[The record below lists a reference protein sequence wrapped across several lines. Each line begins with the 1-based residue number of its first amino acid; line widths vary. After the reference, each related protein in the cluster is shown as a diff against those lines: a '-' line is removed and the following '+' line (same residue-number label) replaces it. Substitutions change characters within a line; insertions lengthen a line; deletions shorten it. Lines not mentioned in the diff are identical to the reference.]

1 MLQIPFSLD
10 GDYRWW
16 WWRKGLLLWML
27 NSCNEKW
34 FCCCKVC
41 PAKRWKKYLGHHADL
56 SNHSK
61 ACSTGYSYCQVCYFP
76 IQSSHLAS
84 EKETLGLL
92 FNILFSTTNGLSMN
106 RGAPTHSCWFH
117 SSFNEDY
124 PIQIEDKMEDQSS
137 LSTAASC
144 SWGQLSN
151 THQSTYSTWE
161 FVHALNAVT
170 KADDVG
176 KLQKASYFSL
186 LLNKSNYITYAKNF
200 MVLLSVFGCWQKNWS
215 EVYEIGG
222 FTISKIR
229 NVFAKL

>member
-1 MLQIPFSLD
+1 MLQISFSLD

-16 WWRKGLLLWML
+16 WWTKGLLSWML

-41 PAKRWKKYLGHHADL
+41 PVKDGRSTLDIMRIQATTPRLAPQATAFAKSATSLF
-56 SNHSK
+56 K
-61 ACSTGYSYCQVCYFP
+61 AP
-76 IQSSHLAS
+76 ILAS
-84 EKETLGLL
+84 EKKTLGLL

-106 RGAPTHSCWFH
+106 KGAPTYSCWFH
-117 SSFNEDY
+117 LSFNEDY
-124 PIQIEDKMEDQSS
+124 PIQIKDKMEDQSS

-170 KADDVG
+170 KANDVG
-176 KLQKASYFSL
+176 KLQKASYFL
-186 LLNKSNYITYAKNF
+186 LLLDESNDITCAKNL
-200 MVLLSVFGCWQKNWS
+200 MILLSVFGCWQKT
-215 EVYEIGG
+215 EVN
-222 FTISKIR
+222 FMK
-229 NVFAKL
+229 